1 MIHLKRF
8 NESKEDYYKEVGDE
22 WADFVGINISDKIFT
37 KIESLLDEDKYT
49 LKLSDC
55 VNNDGSDFYG
65 IDILDERNNI
75 FVEIFQADDD
85 WFWVAVLGR
94 HDYAV
99 LGRHDYYK
107 CDQDTGLIMLLKDK
121 GII

>member
-22 WADFVGINISDKIFT
+22 WYDFVGINISDKIFA

-55 VNNDGSDFYG
+55 ANDDGSEFYG

-85 WFWVAVLGR
+85 WFWVSILGS
-94 HDYAV
+94 H
-99 LGRHDYYK
+99 YYK